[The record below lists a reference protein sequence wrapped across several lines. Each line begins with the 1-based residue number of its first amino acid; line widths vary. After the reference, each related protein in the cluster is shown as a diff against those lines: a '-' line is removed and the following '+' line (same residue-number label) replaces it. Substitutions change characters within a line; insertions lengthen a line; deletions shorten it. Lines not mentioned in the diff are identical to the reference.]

1 MAKVPTTLSIDSDVK
16 AKVQALYAK
25 LGLDMSTA
33 VNIFFRQCLYA
44 HGLPFEVRDEIPNQE
59 TREAIAEVKRM
70 KEDPSIG
77 KSYTDL
83 DAMFED
89 LLS

>member
-1 MAKVPTTLSIDSDVK
+1 MAKIPTTLSIDSDVK

-44 HGLPFEVRDEIPNQE
+44 HGLPFEVKDEIPNQI
-59 TREAIAEVKRM
+59 TREAFAEGEAMLADPNTKRFSSVD
-70 KEDPSIG
+70 ELFA
-77 KSYTDL
+77 DL
-83 DAMFED
+83 DAE
-89 LLS
+89 

>member
-16 AKVQALYAK
+16 TKVQALYAK